1 MNRKISYLTLKSVF
15 LHYWQQVLMKTKL
28 LLSFIKK
35 REEIPNWE
43 CSWRGKAFS
52 LCRGRK
58 RLKMARKMDHER
70 KLIEDILKLT
80 ESLLVVA
87 GVAGRKPFLQALSF
101 GGVERLSRRI
111 SHFLRFGSIHRDKVS
126 LFVVNWWCNN
136 FWYPFFPV
144 WRGKLHSIPDLKVW
158 TPK

>member
-126 LFVVNWWCNN
+126 LFVNWWCNN